1 MHFIIRWRPTAPKK
15 ANHAIVREA
24 AAAGGAVASVEDC
37 WAPWEAAV
45 AVGAACCCC
54 ARGES
59 GGLGARAESKMHDN

>member
-1 MHFIIRWRPTAPKK
+1 MNPGVPADDGCEDW
-15 ANHAIVREA
+15 A

-59 GGLGARAESKMHDN
+59 GGLGARAESKNHDN